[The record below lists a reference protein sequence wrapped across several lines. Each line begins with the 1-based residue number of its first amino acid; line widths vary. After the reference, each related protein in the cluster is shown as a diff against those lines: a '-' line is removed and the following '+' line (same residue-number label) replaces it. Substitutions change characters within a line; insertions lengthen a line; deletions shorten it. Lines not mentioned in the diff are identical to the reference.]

1 MHLRSGSHTHLA
13 LIGTAIASCA
23 GICFLVITAIR
34 GKNLPPPR

>member
-34 GKNLPPPR
+34 GKNLPPR